1 MFFANIAE
9 KMLVFSNWLLY
20 IIPKKKMARFDSDQH
35 MIWSSVF
42 LYKKI
47 ATEILCKNIQAV
59 ENSDIV

>member
-1 MFFANIAE
+1 
-9 KMLVFSNWLLY
+9 
-20 IIPKKKMARFDSDQH
+20 MARFDSDQH